1 MEFNEKLQELRKQKN
16 ITQEELAKAL
26 FVSRTAVSKWES
38 GKGYPGID
46 SLKAIA
52 TFFDVTV
59 DQLLSSEQVLTIAK
73 EEQNKKEKHVCD
85 LVYGFLDCS
94 VLSFLFLPLFAQKTN
109 GIIQEVSLISLTE
122 ISLHSKAAFYF
133 VVLGMIVWGILTLAL
148 QNCSK
153 PLWIKN
159 KSNVS
164 LLFNS
169 AGIILFIASLQ
180 PYAAVLLFIFLMI
193 KLLISSKKQ

>member
-169 AGIILFIASLQ
+169 VGIILFIASLQ

-193 KLLISSKKQ
+193 KLLIRSKKQ

>member
-1 MEFNEKLQELRKQKN
+1 MEFNKKLQELRKQKN

-169 AGIILFIASLQ
+169 VGIILFIASLQ

-193 KLLISSKKQ
+193 KLLIRSKKQ

>member
-16 ITQEELAKAL
+16 LTQEELAKAL

-46 SLKAIA
+46 SLRAIA
-52 TFFDVTV
+52 AFFDVTV

-85 LVYGFLDCS
+85 LVYGFLDCC

-193 KLLISSKKQ
+193 KFLIRSKKQ